1 MNNNIDNLTLN
12 SPLFS
17 VNLENISIYYIDYL
31 EKEDKN
37 KFIIRLN
44 NDITKY
50 IVGNDFKFFEEKYCK
65 NRVYFNL
72 KDAQEYQS
80 EIRAKYIDNLYKEV
94 QNAINNYN
102 NAILKFFNKPLSNPL
117 KKENDE

>member
-1 MNNNIDNLTLN
+1 MNNINNLTLN

-17 VNLENISIYYIDYL
+17 VGLENISIYYIDYL
-31 EKEDKN
+31 EKEDEN

-44 NDITKY
+44 NDNTKY
-50 IVGNDFKFFEEKYCK
+50 IVGNDFKFFESKYYK
-65 NRVYFNL
+65 NRIYFNL

-80 EIRAKYIDNLYKEV
+80 EIRAKYINDLYKEA
-94 QNAINNYN
+94 QNALDNYN